1 MKTSLVLAFCAVLLL
16 ASPARAWNCSDPLAA
31 RVPVPTGTTGSFGD
45 GDGQLFMGTG
55 TEGVKGQLYECKVP
69 TTNPPTK
76 SKGAPI
82 YQTQTQSQTAT
93 SSSNSSSASSSNSN
107 SSSQGGNA
115 TGGSVSGSGN
125 SQNTLKNSG
134 NSSNTNTTSATG
146 GAGGAGGQGGDA
158 TSSNNSS
165 GNSST
170 YNSETNVAAS
180 RIPVQTAV
188 GLAPPPTVPC
198 AIGFGVGAQT
208 MAFGI
213 SGSGAKVDKNCAGLE
228 TARSFA
234 SMGAR
239 QAYCKVMIKQK
250 FAKEAG
256 VTMEDCMTL
265 PVVPQPVQ
273 IVPVVAAPVPQPQ
286 PQPVIIQVPA
296 PQPAAAVQSTGS
308 LQDLGSFKV
317 TRSYST
323 NLCPTVQTILGPGG
337 VQILNKAITL
347 SDGGEVILIGNVY
360 TTAVATN
367 YLRKHGVNK
376 VVIRAADE
384 QDSSVA
390 VQIWS
395 VK

>member
-69 TTNPPTK
+69 TTTPNPPKT
-76 SKGAPI
+76 KGAPI
-82 YQTQTQSQTAT
+82 YQNQSQTT
-93 SSSNSSSASSSNSN
+93 SVNDTQNTSNQNSSSSGSSSKSSSNASSTNNNLTSNNNSLTASPISNATASGGASSS
-107 SSSQGGNA
+107 
-115 TGGSVSGSGN
+115 T
-125 SQNTLKNSG
+125 
-134 NSSNTNTTSATG
+134 
-146 GAGGAGGQGGDA
+146 
-158 TSSNNSS
+158 
-165 GNSST
+165 ST
-170 YNSETNVAAS
+170 YDSETNVAAS

-213 SGSGAKVDKNCAGLE
+213 SGSGAKIDKNCAGLE

-234 SMGAR
+234 AAGSR
-239 QAYCKVMIKQK
+239 IAYCKVMVNQK
-250 FAKEAG
+250 FAKAAG
-256 VTMEDCMTL
+256 VTMADCMTL
-265 PVVPQPVQ
+265 PVVSQIIPVA
-273 IVPVVAAPVPQPQ
+273 PVVAAPAPMTPQ
-286 PQPVIIQVPA
+286 PQPVIIQVPV
-296 PQPAAAVQSTGS
+296 PQPVAAVQSTGS